1 MFGNLK
7 IDYDK
12 VKDIERQIRQEEE
25 KKSEMRVNDV
35 CNEQNITDEKL
46 FEFIEISD
54 ALHHE

>member
-35 CNEQNITDEKL
+35 CN
-46 FEFIEISD
+46 
-54 ALHHE
+54 